1 MAKPMTS
8 ERRLKALLDVVV
20 GEMRANPAFAEKV
33 TAVLDPQPDEPASE
47 STKGSSGRDPR
58 PRATEGLTKRGNRR
72 AASLVDPLTAIQ
84 LGQQHLR
91 SQLEPLDL
99 EQLRDVLADYRMDPS
114 KLAMKWKDRERVI
127 EHIVATAVERGQ
139 KGDAFRA

>member
-1 MAKPMTS
+1 MAKSMSS
-8 ERRLKALLDVVV
+8 ERRLKALLDVVLA
-20 GEMRANPAFAEKV
+20 EMRANPSFAEKV
-33 TAVLDPQPDEPASE
+33 EAILDPPPRDTATPGAEPRRHDA
-47 STKGSSGRDPR
+47 
-58 PRATEGLTKRGNRR
+58 RAAPADGAAKRGNRR

-84 LGQQHLR
+84 SGQQHLR
-91 SQLEPLDL
+91 NQLEPLTL

-127 EHIVATAVERGQ
+127 DHIVATAVERGQ